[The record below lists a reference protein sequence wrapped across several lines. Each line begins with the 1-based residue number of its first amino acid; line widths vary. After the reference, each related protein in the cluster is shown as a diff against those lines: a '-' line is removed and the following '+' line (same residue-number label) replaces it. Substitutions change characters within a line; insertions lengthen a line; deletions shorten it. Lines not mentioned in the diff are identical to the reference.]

1 MTKKTSNDE
10 KFIMNFFQKGN
21 NNKQI
26 VNVQNFT
33 QNFSESDYMPEE
45 DSRFYD
51 NEMPEELAEIEKELD
66 KSKKRLISEKIGKK
80 LKAKGYSAKQVGA
93 FTFYIKTRAEYI
105 KVLRQTLEFTQY
117 LAESAAKDHKDYD
130 QEFLQFASMT
140 VLYLSDYLATI
151 EAEEQEQK
159 SEEPNNGDND
169 NAES

>member
-1 MTKKTSNDE
+1 MTKKSNDE

-26 VNVQNFT
+26 VNVQNLT
-33 QNFSESDYMPEE
+33 QNFTESEYIPEDE
-45 DSRFYD
+45 D
-51 NEMPEELAEIEKELD
+51 PEELTEIEKELD

-151 EAEEQEQK
+151 EAEEQEQE

>member
-66 KSKKRLISEKIGKK
+66 KSKKRFISEKIGKK
-80 LKAKGYSAKQVGA
+80 LKAKGYSAKQVGG
-93 FTFYIKTRAEYI
+93 FTFYIKTRAEYTAA
-105 KVLRQTLEFTQY
+105 LRQTLAHAENI
-117 LAESAAKDHKDYD
+117 AESVARDRKGDSD
-130 QEFLQFASMT
+130 FLQFLSMT
-140 VLYLSDYLATI
+140 VLYLSDLLEKV
-151 EAEEQEQK
+151 EAEDKGE
-159 SEEPNNGDND
+159 
-169 NAES
+169 